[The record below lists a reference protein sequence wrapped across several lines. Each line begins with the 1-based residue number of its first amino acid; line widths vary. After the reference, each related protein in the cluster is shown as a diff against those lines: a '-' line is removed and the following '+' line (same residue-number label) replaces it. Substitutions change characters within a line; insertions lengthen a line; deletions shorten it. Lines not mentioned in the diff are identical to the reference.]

1 MHRFINES
9 SLSEYLSE
17 LVKYYGKYIQF
28 SDTPIADKY
37 NYQNVF
43 SDIQTKT
50 WMKKDNWMLLLG
62 TTIICAY

>member
-1 MHRFINES
+1 MFFHSCFCLNVTEHI
-9 SLSEYLSE
+9 LSEYLSE

-50 WMKKDNWMLLLG
+50 
-62 TTIICAY
+62 

>member
-9 SLSEYLSE
+9 SLSEYLSG
-17 LVKYYGKYIQF
+17 LVKYYGKYFQF
-28 SDTPIADKY
+28 SDKPIADKY

-50 WMKKDNWMLLLG
+50 
-62 TTIICAY
+62 